1 MYTMQ
6 QLTKA
11 LLQNIC
17 MGNAAN
23 HQLKRRLQDNVRG
36 NMSHGVQ
43 LCVLFKQ
50 SAAEVCLP
58 V

>member
-1 MYTMQ
+1 MQ